1 MRRRAAPVKRVRRP
15 GAACRGAL
23 SRFGAAASLAAV
35 QGHRSR
41 MAREGLLIILGP
53 LIQIILIAIKFYIWV
68 VIAWIIMS
76 WLVNF
81 NVVNRSNRLVHA
93 LGDIL
98 HRLTEPALKPIRR
111 YMPNLG
117 GLDLTPMALI
127 LILIFVQ
134 LVLGNVLWSLPQ
146 AGH

>member
-1 MRRRAAPVKRVRRP
+1 
-15 GAACRGAL
+15 
-23 SRFGAAASLAAV
+23 
-35 QGHRSR
+35 

-53 LIQIILIAIKFYIWV
+53 LILVILIAIKFYIWV
-68 VIAWIIMS
+68 VIAWIVMS

-81 NVVNRSNRLVHA
+81 NVFNRSNRLVYA

-117 GLDLTPMALI
+117 NIDLSPMALI
-127 LILIFVQ
+127 LALFFVQ
-134 LVLGNVLWSLPQ
+134 MVLEGLLISLQ
-146 AGH
+146 QLAY

>member
-1 MRRRAAPVKRVRRP
+1 M
-15 GAACRGAL
+15 
-23 SRFGAAASLAAV
+23 
-35 QGHRSR
+35 
-41 MAREGLLIILGP
+41 IILGP
-53 LIQIILIAIKFYIWV
+53 LIQVILIAIKFYIWV

-81 NVVNRSNRLVHA
+81 NVVNRSNRLVYV

-117 GLDLTPMALI
+117 SIDLSPMALI
-127 LILIFVQ
+127 LALIFVQ
-134 LVLGNVLWSLPQ
+134 MVLGNILWSLPQ